1 MLRVQFMHFN
11 LASRYYVL
19 QFCGWGLLYTVMSLM
34 IYNRPVF
41 VATELLYGAVL
52 VGSTG
57 LGSHL
62 LRCIYRHKLAHASIL
77 WQVSSLVVGSVV
89 IAAIAAMLLLGCF
102 FLLTLTD
109 YSFPVPA
116 AQRWFVIKTIFSGN
130 FFNMLL
136 AMLLWSAIYFAVSK
150 VRQLRQTTALLQAT
164 QLDALLNQLQ
174 PHFLFNALN
183 NIRALILEDQEKAR
197 DMLSVLADMLRYNL
211 DPQAGIKVP
220 LQQELTVVHHYLALC
235 SIQFE
240 QRLRY
245 QQHIPAECMP
255 LAVPRLLLQLCV
267 ENAVKHGISKLADGG
282 TIEITASIIDNQ
294 LSLTV
299 CNDGRLQQASAGIGV
314 GLNNIRQR
322 LALLYQGKASFNL
335 RQQHQTVITEI
346 LLPMELPDESTHN

>member
-1 MLRVQFMHFN
+1 
-11 LASRYYVL
+11 
-19 QFCGWGLLYTVMSLM
+19 MSLM

-62 LRCIYRHKLAHASIL
+62 LRNLYRRKLQQASVVRQATSLLFGSIL
-77 WQVSSLVVGSVV
+77 VAVVATCLLLVV
-89 IAAIAAMLLLGCF
+89 F
-102 FLLTLTD
+102 FLLSLTQ

-116 AQRWFVIKTIFSGN
+116 AQRWFVIKHIFSGN
-130 FFNMLL
+130 FLNMLL
-136 AMLLWSAIYFAVSK
+136 AMSLWSALYFAITK

-183 NIRALILEDQEKAR
+183 NIRALILEDPEKAR
-197 DMLSVLADMLRYNL
+197 EMLSVLADMLRYNL
-211 DPQAGIKVP
+211 DPRAGVKVP
-220 LQQELTVVHHYLALC
+220 LAQELEMVQHYLALC

-245 QQHIPAECMP
+245 QQQIPDACLA

-267 ENAVKHGISKLADGG
+267 ENAIKHGISQLPAGG
-282 TIEITASIIDNQ
+282 CIEISARITDNQ
-294 LSLTV
+294 LCLTV
-299 CNDGRLQQASAGIGV
+299 SNDGQLQPGTAGT
-314 GLNNIRQR
+314 GLGLSNIRQR
-322 LALLYQGKASFNL
+322 LDLLYQGSASL
-335 RQQHQTVITEI
+335 QLTQQRHQVLTEI
-346 LLPMELPDESTHN
+346 CLPMESRDESTAG